1 VPTDADRRFVSTT
14 RSEAQ
19 AGQIVHVGRQPLYN
33 PAGDVV
39 GYELL
44 FRGAGTE
51 VVASRQNAYATSQVI
66 VNAFTEFGLP
76 ELVGDH
82 TCFINLTRE
91 FIVGELALPFEPG
104 RVVLEILETV
114 EMDDEA
120 IAGVARLVE
129 QGYPIALDDF
139 VFGLG
144 HERLL
149 DIASYVKIDV
159 LDYDVE
165 RITAVVAACRQYP
178 GIRLV
183 AEKVETA
190 EHTELAHE
198 LGFELL
204 QGYAL
209 SRTQVVSI
217 ATLAPSRLHRLE
229 LLGALTGPETDL
241 ERIVSIVTSD
251 PALTFRVLRATNA
264 ASGGVT
270 RRVSSVHQAV
280 VMLGGRRIREW
291 VTLMLV
297 SDIAEAS
304 DEHLSMAMARARLCQ
319 TIASRLGA
327 SADSA
332 FIAGLLSGVSDVL
345 GVPAADLVSTLPVG
359 ADVITALVD
368 GTGPLGEVLSM
379 VQAYEEADTAALNN
393 PKVSPAEL
401 AKAYLSAVG
410 WSVRTVQGVLGPS
423 TSSPTPPADSVP
435 TPA

>member
-1 VPTDADRRFVSTT
+1 VSTT
-14 RSEAQ
+14 SEPQ
-19 AGQIVHVGRQPLYN
+19 AGQIVHVGRQPLYS

-44 FRGAGTE
+44 FRGGGTE
-51 VVASRQNAYATSQVI
+51 VTASRRNAYATSQVI
-66 VNAFTEFGLP
+66 VNAFTEFGLA

-104 RVVLEILETV
+104 QVVLEVLETV
-114 EMDDEA
+114 EMDDEV
-120 IAGVARLVE
+120 IAGVTRLVE

-149 DIASYVKIDV
+149 DLASYVKIDV
-159 LDYDVE
+159 LDGDVE
-165 RITAVVAACRQYP
+165 RITSVVEACRQYP
-178 GIRLV
+178 GIKLV

-190 EHTELAHE
+190 EHTMLAHE
-198 LGFELL
+198 LGFELF

-217 ATLAPSRLHRLE
+217 ATLAPSRLRRLE
-229 LLGALTGPETDL
+229 LLGALTGPETD
-241 ERIVSIVTSD
+241 IDHVVSIVTSD

-264 ASGGVT
+264 ASGGLA
-270 RRVSSVHQAV
+270 RRISSVHEAV

-304 DEHLSMAMARARLCQ
+304 DENLSTAMARARLCQ
-319 TIASRLGA
+319 TIAPRLDA
-327 SADSA
+327 SGDSA
-332 FIAGLLSGVSDVL
+332 FIAGLLWGISDVL
-345 GVPAADLVSTLPVG
+345 GVPVADLVGRLPL
-359 ADVITALVD
+359 ADEVTEALVA
-368 GTGPLGEVLSM
+368 GTGPLGEVVAM
-379 VQAYEEADTAALNN
+379 VRAYEGADATALSHT
-393 PKVSPAEL
+393 KVSPADL

-410 WSVRTVQGVLGPS
+410 WSVRTVQGVLG
-423 TSSPTPPADSVP
+423 SSANPTPPDSVP
-435 TPA
+435 ASA